1 MEMKFGIT
9 VSYFLW
15 SLALGGIMAFLY
27 DLLRMTRRMISTS
40 VFGVNLEDICFFL
53 LGGLLLFW
61 TAYDKNG
68 GQLRWQGFFGAILGF
83 GFYRAVLKDRLVKVL
98 VWCNKGL
105 IEAFLWVFR
114 VLLFP
119 VRVVYKMLAKPFLVI
134 GWYSRERVRRVNG
147 IFRASREQ
155 KKIREKCKK
164 AEMEKRKK
172 QRKTDRSKVKIAVDK
187 G

>member
-1 MEMKFGIT
+1 MEMDFGVT

-27 DLLRMTRRMISTS
+27 DLLRMTRRIVSTS

-53 LGGLLLFW
+53 VVGLLLFW

-68 GQLRWQGFFGAILGF
+68 GQLRWQGFLGVILGF
-83 GFYRAVLKDRLVKVL
+83 GFYRAVLKDRFVRVL
-98 VWCNKGL
+98 VWCYEGL
-105 IEAFLWVFR
+105 VQVFLWLFR

-119 VRVVYKMLAKPFLVI
+119 VRVVYRILAKPFLVI
-134 GWYSRERVRRVNG
+134 GWYSRERIRRVNR

-155 KKIREKCKK
+155 KKIRHKCRK
-164 AEMEKRKK
+164 AEMKKRKNSGK
-172 QRKTDRSKVKIAVDK
+172 RTDQKRK
-187 G
+187 